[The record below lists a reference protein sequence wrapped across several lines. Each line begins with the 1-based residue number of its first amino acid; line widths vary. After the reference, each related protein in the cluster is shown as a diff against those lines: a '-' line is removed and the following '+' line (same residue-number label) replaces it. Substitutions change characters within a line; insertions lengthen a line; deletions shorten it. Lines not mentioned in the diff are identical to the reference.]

1 MSSNVQ
7 KNRPSWVLPVIGFL
21 IGLLIGW
28 WLIGWWLWPVQWTNA
43 LPPDLRAA
51 ERDEYLTMVAESYA
65 ASGNADVAK
74 SRLSTWSAPA
84 LSQDLANLQTRVAS
98 NPQQAAKVLALSDL
112 VGAGK
117 SAAPGAQAPS
127 KGSAPV
133 PRPGTAPSSAGGA
146 DTVATLRTVGVVL
159 LWLVL
164 FGVALAVVVYLWRRW
179 RAAHVAQPGPV
190 IDASTRPTRSVPP
203 MQPPLVEAGA
213 ADEQMLWTSNYPPS
227 TPQADEMEPV
237 DVSPTVPEPPPAVT
251 RATPSATSSTVRR
264 ETATGPTPP
273 KLTPAVAAGAAVAV
287 VKVGEFRPHYTM
299 GEPDYD
305 EPFDIIDS
313 AGGYLGQC
321 GLELNDP
328 VGRGHDQAAA
338 LQIWL
343 WDSNDQDTKVKVLMS
358 EGAYQ
363 DTAIRDQLKGEHEAL
378 PIRPGAEFEL
388 SSYKLLLRGTVDRLE
403 YVNQEPANTVFSD
416 LLIRLQVY
424 RKA

>member
-7 KNRPSWVLPVIGFL
+7 KSRPTWVLPVIGFL

-28 WLIGWWLWPVQWTNA
+28 WVIGWGIWPVQWTNA
-43 LPPDLRAA
+43 LPPDLRAG

-65 ASGNADVAK
+65 ASGNADMAR
-74 SRLSTWSAPA
+74 SRLATWSPQA
-84 LSQDLANLQTRVAS
+84 LSQDLANLQTRLAS
-98 NPQQAAKVLALSDL
+98 NPQQVAKVLALAQL
-112 VGAGK
+112 VGAG
-117 SAAPGAQAPS
+117 SATAPGAQAPG
-127 KGSAPV
+127 KAAP
-133 PRPGTAPSSAGGA
+133 PAARPGAAPSAAAGSDA
-146 DTVATLRTVGVVL
+146 VATLRMVGTVL

-164 FGVALAVVVYLWRRW
+164 LGVAIAVVVYFWRRW
-179 RAAHVAQPGPV
+179 RAAHAAQPGPV
-190 IDASTRPTRSVPP
+190 IDASTRPARSVPP
-203 MQPPLVEAGA
+203 AQPSFSDVSAE
-213 ADEQMLWTSNYPPS
+213 DEQWTSNYPPS
-227 TPQADEMEPV
+227 VQTNDMEPLQPPV
-237 DVSPTVPEPPPAVT
+237 EPEPPPATVVAAAAG
-251 RATPSATSSTVRR
+251 ATATVRPP
-264 ETATGPTPP
+264 AGAAPTPP
-273 KLTPAVAAGAAVAV
+273 RVTPAVAAGAMVATT
-287 VKVGEFRPHYTM
+287 KVGEFRPHYTM

-343 WDSNDQDTKVKVLMS
+343 WDTNDQDTKVKVLMS
-358 EGAYQ
+358 EGAYR

-388 SSYKLLLRGTVDRLE
+388 SSYKLVLRGTVEKLE
-403 YVNQEPANTVFSD
+403 YVNQEPANLVFSD

>member
-1 MSSNVQ
+1 MSSNVP

-28 WLIGWWLWPVQWTNA
+28 WVIGWGLWPVQWTNA

-51 ERDEYLTMVAESYA
+51 ERDDYLTMVAESYA
-65 ASGNADVAK
+65 ANGNADVAK
-74 SRLSTWSAPA
+74 SRLSTWSPQA
-84 LSQDLANLQTRVAS
+84 LSKDLANLQTRVAS
-98 NPQQAAKVLALSDL
+98 NPQQAARVLALAEL

-117 SAAPGAQAPS
+117 STVPSGQAPA
-127 KGSAPV
+127 KAV
-133 PRPGTAPSSAGGA
+133 PPAAQPGTTPPSATGA
-146 DTVATLRTVGVVL
+146 DTVARLRTVGTIL

-164 FGVALAVVVYLWRRW
+164 FGVAIAVVVYFWRRW
-179 RAAHVAQPGPV
+179 RVAHAKQPGPV

-203 MQPPLVEAGA
+203 AQPSFSDVGA
-213 ADEQMLWTSNYPPS
+213 EEERWTSNYPPATALADDMEPLEPRSTELEQHPAEARTATPAAS
-227 TPQADEMEPV
+227 TPA
-237 DVSPTVPEPPPAVT
+237 
-251 RATPSATSSTVRR
+251 RSATG
-264 ETATGPTPP
+264 AAPTPP
-273 KLTPAVAAGAAVAV
+273 KVTPAVAAGAMVATT
-287 VKVGEFRPHYTM
+287 KVSEFRPHYTM

-343 WDSNDQDTKVKVLMS
+343 WDTNDQDTKVKVLMS
-358 EGAYQ
+358 EGAYR

-388 SSYKLLLRGTVDRLE
+388 SSYKLILRGTVDKLE
-403 YVNQEPANTVFSD
+403 YVNQEPANMVFSD

>member
-1 MSSNVQ
+1 MSSNVP
-7 KNRPSWVLPVIGFL
+7 KSRPSWVLPVIGFL

-28 WLIGWWLWPVQWTNA
+28 WVIGWGIWPVQWTNA

-65 ASGNADVAK
+65 ASGNADIAK
-74 SRLSTWSAPA
+74 SRLSTWSPQA

-98 NPQQAAKVLALSDL
+98 NPQQAAKVLALSQL
-112 VGAGK
+112 VGAG
-117 SAAPGAQAPS
+117 SSTAPGAQTPGKAAPP
-127 KGSAPV
+127 AA
-133 PRPGTAPSSAGGA
+133 RPGTAPPAATGA
-146 DTVATLRTVGVVL
+146 DTVATLRTVGTVL

-164 FGVALAVVVYLWRRW
+164 LGVAIAVVVYFWRRW
-179 RAAHVAQPGPV
+179 RAAHTVQSGPV
-190 IDASTRPTRSVPP
+190 IDASTRPARSAPP
-203 MQPPLVEAGA
+203 AQPSFSDVSAE
-213 ADEQMLWTSNYPPS
+213 DEQWTSNYPPATAQTDDREPLEPLS
-227 TPQADEMEPV
+227 TEPG
-237 DVSPTVPEPPPAVT
+237 PPPAAVLAAAPAAGAPA
-251 RATPSATSSTVRR
+251 RPPAGA
-264 ETATGPTPP
+264 APTPP
-273 KLTPAVAAGAAVAV
+273 KVTPAVAAGAMVATT
-287 VKVGEFRPHYTM
+287 KVGEFRPHYTM

-343 WDSNDQDTKVKVLMS
+343 WDTNDQDTKVKVLMS
-358 EGAYQ
+358 EGAYR
-363 DTAIRDQLKGEHEAL
+363 DTAIRNQLKGEHEAL
-378 PIRPGAEFEL
+378 AIRPGAEFEV
-388 SSYKLLLRGTVDRLE
+388 SSYKLILRGTVDKLE